1 MKIAKLLVS
10 GLVLAMSAV
19 MVQAQDELQE
29 FDTVE
34 GWNILID
41 TTIDNGCLI
50 QSEFDDGSDVR
61 IGFDRAAN
69 TGYVWASNAAW
80 GDIEDGAAYPIS
92 FNIDG
97 EVYKGEGKG
106 LYIDEAPGIDIEF
119 DSMDFL
125 LAIAQKNT
133 MELSNEA
140 GPVMTINL
148 AGTDAALARAIECQE
163 AQG

>member
-10 GLVLAMSAV
+10 GMALAASVV
-19 MVQAQDELQE
+19 MVQAQELQT
-29 FDTVE
+29 FATVE
-34 GWNILID
+34 GWEILID
-41 TTIDNGCLI
+41 PTIGNGCLI
-50 QSEFDDGSDVR
+50 NAQFEDGSDVR

-69 TGYVWASNAAW
+69 TGYLWASNEAW
-80 GDIEDGAAYPIS
+80 GEIEEGMAYPLS
-92 FNIDG
+92 FSLDG

-106 LYIDEAPGIDIEF
+106 LYIDEAPGIDIAF